1 VLFAPTVLESQLEAE
16 HKLTTIGQ
24 IGDIV
29 EEFFAISIER
39 RISHPAVAMIM
50 DAARSE
56 LFNA

>member
-1 VLFAPTVLESQLEAE
+1 MVGRIST
-16 HKLTTIGQ
+16 
-24 IGDIV
+24 IV

-39 RISHPAVAMIM
+39 RISHPAVAIIM